1 MIRAELL
8 AAPTRA
14 EDNNY
19 HNPSHQLLF
28 LAGLNQLKLS
38 LQLQLSKQPL
48 QLSCQHLPLHVLL
61 LPALHL
67 LGLLLPGL
75 LLPGLLLYVNNKNN
89 LLRETSMQ
97 TDLVAHQEDHHP

>member
-8 AAPTRA
+8 AAQTRA

-48 QLSCQHLPLHVLL
+48 QLSCQHLPLH
-61 LPALHL
+61 ALHL
-67 LGLLLPGL
+67 LGLLLPD
-75 LLPGLLLYVNNKNN
+75 LLLYANNKNK
-89 LLRETSMQ
+89 LLREISMQ
-97 TDLVAHQEDHHP
+97 TDLVAHQEERHP

>member
-1 MIRAELL
+1 MIRAELQ
-8 AAPTRA
+8 AAQTRA

-38 LQLQLSKQPL
+38 LQLQLS
-48 QLSCQHLPLHVLL
+48 CQHLPQPVLPQPVLL
-61 LPALHL
+61 LHALHL
-67 LGLLLPGL
+67 LGLLLLGL

-97 TDLVAHQEDHHP
+97 TDLVAHQEERHP

>member
-61 LPALHL
+61 LPALRL
-67 LGLLLPGL
+67 LGLLLL
-75 LLPGLLLYVNNKNN
+75 GLLLYVNNKNK

>member
-1 MIRAELL
+1 VIRAELL

-38 LQLQLSKQPL
+38 LQLQLSKQLL

-61 LPALHL
+61 LHALHL
-67 LGLLLPGL
+67 LD
-75 LLPGLLLYVNNKNN
+75 LLLYANNKNN